1 MKTLTDLYQAL
12 TNARKTVQDIER
24 AIENITVS
32 PDGER
37 DRSRYYTK
45 FSNADSN
52 GNYTREDF
60 YRDAE
65 RENTN
70 EK

>member
-12 TNARKTVQDIER
+12 ANARKTVRDIER
-24 AIENITVS
+24 AIENMMKS
-32 PDGER
+32 SDSQKENM
-37 DRSRYYTK
+37 RYYTK

-60 YRDAE
+60 YRDVE
-65 RENTN
+65 REDIND
-70 EK
+70 K